1 MPSSPVPTTSNAIS
15 QRWSKYKQFCLNL
28 GVSAS
33 IPFTKYKVMDYRG
46 VTSTIRFHRMQL
58 IYMSYYTIKQNHVC
72 ITFLISSSSFFYV
85 DYFFCQSIS
94 SAWFQSQMKAFEA
107 VLETSCGISLQ
118 IRLDSSNI
126 TSIQWETS
134 TRSVITA
141 VQYIWFWGLMGIIDG
156 KQCILTMATWEKYW
170 RWSIEGNKSAFS
182 KIHINLFVY
191 THWCHLQKYCR

>member
-1 MPSSPVPTTSNAIS
+1 MQSSHVPTTSNAIS
-15 QRWSKYKQFCLNL
+15 QRWSMYKQFCLNL

-134 TRSVITA
+134 TRSCDRSSAIYMVLRA
-141 VQYIWFWGLMGIIDG
+141 NGHYWWKAMYINNGNLG
-156 KQCILTMATWEKYW
+156 KILTMVHW
-170 RWSIEGNKSAFS
+170 REQIC
-182 KIHINLFVY
+182 V
-191 THWCHLQKYCR
+191 LQDTY